1 LPVVYLIHKDRVA
14 MKEDANYD
22 RHLAADFIALIGWA
36 ITCGLI
42 MNVWSRV
49 DPASLTIAGRYWP

>member
-1 LPVVYLIHKDRVA
+1 MTDISPRT
-14 MKEDANYD
+14 
-22 RHLAADFIALIGWA
+22 FIVLIGWA

-49 DPASLTIAGRYWP
+49 DPATFNVVGTFWP

>member
-1 LPVVYLIHKDRVA
+1 MTEISSRT
-14 MKEDANYD
+14 
-22 RHLAADFIALIGWA
+22 FIVLIGWA

-49 DPASLTIAGRYWP
+49 DPTSFTVVGVFWP